1 MFVKLTD
8 IIRKNIIYE
17 DSLLYIILNFV
28 NSFANRIFMNR
39 LEKRLP
45 PFQAQCWVLVCSEEP
60 SSCGLCLHTL
70 WPCGGSDSD
79 K

>member
-1 MFVKLTD
+1 
-8 IIRKNIIYE
+8 
-17 DSLLYIILNFV
+17 
-28 NSFANRIFMNR
+28 MNR

-60 SSCGLCLHTL
+60 SSCGLCLYTL